1 MLQQEPRRCH
11 TGGCRQQ
18 TGGDPNAQQ
27 SSPHSS
33 PGPSSGAEHRG
44 GTKPRRNAAS
54 HSPYSE
60 DAPTPCAQHP
70 AHPYRVPSGRCRGVG
85 GQLSHLHAQR
95 PRRVYF
101 SITKITPATHG
112 RPAGQRNRNKPS
124 RNARGFSPT
133 TSSFLSRFVGH
144 GRANLLSSGAAQ
156 VLWGG
161 FWGAWPP
168 PGLSLSPDGAG
179 RVPSPGCLGVPRG
192 HGSWR
197 CPHPRE
203 LGIGVFGALASL
215 SQQRSAQGRLVG
227 SVPRLC
233 FARAKAPDFLP
244 GLELELQEGHL
255 LVKVISNRNQNLKS
269 FPPGAVLSTTKT
281 PHLNPK
287 PSERSARTSPLAA
300 KSTRFPPNRSPRAL
314 PNPSNF
320 LPQQGSELR
329 EPLPFPQTP
338 TNPQQ
343 SFRGRSRHPS
353 ETEPAPSPPSQRPR
367 WGAPHA
373 SPSIEHFVRGTE
385 AAPCHAHGAQ
395 RRGLPTCSSQ
405 LEELLPPEAARASY

>member
-1 MLQQEPRRCH
+1 MHGPPQGSPRP
-11 TGGCRQQ
+11 Q
-18 TGGDPNAQQ
+18 TG
-27 SSPHSS
+27 
-33 PGPSSGAEHRG
+33 PGAF
-44 GTKPRRNAAS
+44 
-54 HSPYSE
+54 
-60 DAPTPCAQHP
+60 P
-70 AHPYRVPSGRCRGVG
+70 ARD
-85 GQLSHLHAQR
+85 
-95 PRRVYF
+95 
-101 SITKITPATHG
+101 
-112 RPAGQRNRNKPS
+112 
-124 RNARGFSPT
+124 ARGCLRDT
-133 TSSFLSRFVGH
+133 
-144 GRANLLSSGAAQ
+144 A
-156 VLWGG
+156 
-161 FWGAWPP
+161 
-168 PGLSLSPDGAG
+168 PGS
-179 RVPSPGCLGVPRG
+179 VPSPVN
-192 HGSWR
+192 W
-197 CPHPRE
+197 E
-203 LGIGVFGALASL
+203 LGVFGALASL

-269 FPPGAVLSTTKT
+269 FPPGAVLSITKT

-343 SFRGRSRHPS
+343 SFRGRSHHPS
-353 ETEPAPSPPSQRPR
+353 EKEPAPIPPSQRPR
-367 WGAPHA
+367 DGEPPNA
-373 SPSIEHFVRGTE
+373 SPSIEHFVTGTE
-385 AAPCHAHGAQ
+385 AALCHAHGAQ
-395 RRGLPTCSSQ
+395 RRWLPTCSSQ